1 MTSRG
6 IKRPKPAKR
15 ARRRGDRER
24 MKAKARRIRPWDEQG
39 RLADHLAVCSCLG
52 CGNPRRH
59 VPGTKG
65 LTLQERRQNQPDP
78 DF

>member
-1 MTSRG
+1 
-6 IKRPKPAKR
+6 
-15 ARRRGDRER
+15 
-24 MKAKARRIRPWDEQG
+24 MKVKARRIRPWDEQG
-39 RLADHLAVCSCLG
+39 RLADNLAVCSCLG

-65 LTLQERRQNQPDP
+65 LTIQERRQNQPDP